1 MGSSGYAKAAM
12 WLRRAPRASR
22 RQPSSLAEPR
32 RSLGAFA
39 SLRRM
44 RPGSLDTLRGP
55 DEPSADHG
63 SRQSAIT
70 LKSSSIRCPAP
81 NVGDTR
87 SNRRPPLPPE
97 GCFMIAGPA
106 SDPRRSHSVTLLS
119 RSHSEE
125 YDDSRGIGLAT
136 EPSSSTFPQPISALR
151 RTLHPASGRLPNPGE
166 LVGAPRLGVGV
177 PKNASTKLGDTSDL
191 TFAWR
196 GYPARRSGT
205 AHRRTTL
212 PGFYPL
218 RRFWYGKRPTSG
230 LPHPTVLRLQAFST
244 S

>member
-1 MGSSGYAKAAM
+1 MAPKSPTCISAATVEPGRTASKPRG
-12 WLRRAPRASR
+12 LCLTPKNETRFPRYTPRSRRALGGPWLASER
-22 RQPSSLAEPR
+22 
-32 RSLGAFA
+32 
-39 SLRRM
+39 
-44 RPGSLDTLRGP
+44 
-55 DEPSADHG
+55 DHPEVVEHKMSG
-63 SRQSAIT
+63 SRHRGHS
-70 LKSSSIRCPAP
+70 
-81 NVGDTR
+81 VE
-87 SNRRPPLPPE
+87 PPTTLPPE

-125 YDDSRGIGLAT
+125 HDDSRGIGLAT
-136 EPSSSTFPQPISALR
+136 EPSSSTFPQPISAFR

-177 PKNASTKLGDTSDL
+177 PKNASTKLGDTSKL